1 MKQSSVAIL
10 SRGDTFELI
19 KLNPGA
25 HVPAKGTLVYIPK
38 NRQSKLPSR
47 FATEQELPMAKTSE
61 TDIAETRQQ
70 LPSERRTTSAS
81 SRASSVNSA
90 PASVN
95 SAAASVN
102 SAAAS
107 VNSATASV
115 NSAAASVNSA
125 AASVNSAAASMNSAA
140 ASVNSAAASVNS
152 ADEHQSKSPLVPSVG
167 SEEEEVENHPLASSS
182 STYSTG
188 GVSRLAMEQKLPM
201 VKTSV
206 TTGSTASYLST
217 GNSTDE
223 HKSISP
229 HVPSAGSEEEEVE
242 NHPLAS
248 SRSTCSTG
256 GVSRLATEQKLPM
269 AKTSGTDIAETQQ
282 LPSVRTTRSV
292 ASRLS
297 TVNSADGHKTSSPH
311 APKAGSEEEEVEEA
325 AVDNQEEEQEEEEET
340 VDTKVDL
347 ELEMWESDGEDDDN
361 GEESMV
367 SSVTMLDFEHESQKL
382 LKKTVA
388 FLKST
393 PMDECEPQ
401 HRQLLTRTVENMRKS
416 TMGDFEYQQ
425 QKKLTKRIVSILIG
439 GERFESLNVHPGTED
454 VEGSVVEGSV
464 VEGSVVEGSVV
475 EGSVVEGS
483 VADALDFHPETEQLP
498 NSVVVGEE
506 QNGRTDLQKLPIKKS
521 TPSCLDAKHQEDP
534 GQEIPTSPTARSN
547 QEQKK
552 GKDRKFGILRTRYIE
567 AIRR

>member
-61 TDIAETRQQ
+61 ADIAETRQQ

-90 PASVN
+90 
-95 SAAASVN
+95 AASVN
-102 SAAAS
+102 SAAGS
-107 VNSATASV
+107 VNSAAASV

-125 AASVNSAAASMNSAA
+125 AASVNSAAASVNSAA

-152 ADEHQSKSPLVPSVG
+152 ADEHKSKSALVPSVG

-188 GVSRLAMEQKLPM
+188 GVSRLATEQKLPM

-206 TTGSTASYLST
+206 TTRSTASYLST

-223 HKSISP
+223 RKSISP
-229 HVPSAGSEEEEVE
+229 HVPSAGSEEEAVE

-297 TVNSADGHKTSSPH
+297 TVNSADGHKSSSPH
-311 APKAGSEEEEVEEA
+311 APNAGSEEDEVEEA

-475 EGSVVEGS
+475 EGSV
-483 VADALDFHPETEQLP
+483 ADALDFHPETEQLP